1 MHPRIYI
8 FLTRLSTLGILSV
21 LFLYS
26 CNEKPHTTS
35 ETQEMVEELKQLVKT
50 SDPLDNYSWNSQ
62 LADYYHSI
70 LTSVPPE
77 KKDQVWFQYCYE
89 LLRSGQI
96 EKCIDALE
104 KYLEKNNLTYNTSLD
119 INLKD
124 QTSMPVVALLALAY
138 LRLGEVT
145 NCRNQHNEHSCIL
158 PLQEEGQH
166 VNKDGSKM
174 AIEIYEKIYAK
185 YPSDGLKWLLNLAHM
200 TIGTYPN
207 DVPESY
213 RITYPNW
220 EMEESDFPAFK
231 EVAMALG
238 IAQDGLSG
246 GACFDDF
253 NNDGLIDLFITSY
266 GMEDQCH
273 LFINT
278 GSGFHESTEAAGLS
292 GIVSGLNC
300 IHADYD
306 NDGNNDILILRGAWL
321 DKGGNHP
328 NSLLRNNGDGTFSDV
343 TKSSGIYSK
352 HPTQTAAWADIN
364 LDGHLDLFI
373 GNETQGNRLH
383 YCELFIN
390 LGDGTFI
397 EDAAKHNLSKIK
409 GFVKG
414 VSFGDI
420 NNDGW
425 PDLYISILGGK
436 NRLFI
441 NEEGTFKDIS
451 IDSGVQAPLYSFPCW
466 FWDVDNDGDSDLF
479 VNSYDIRQANLADD
493 FSKEIQ
499 GKKVKTNKSKLYLNN
514 GDGSYKNV
522 TKDYKLDKSMFTMG
536 SNFGD
541 LDNDGWL
548 DFYIGTGAPAL
559 NSIIPNRMF
568 RNNKGASFSEVTS
581 AGRFGHIQKGHAISF
596 ADYDN
601 DGDQD
606 IYAVMGGAYEG
617 DNFPNICFE
626 NPISDNNWIVLELE
640 GTTSNR
646 SAIGTRIKLSL
657 NDGQNIYHTIGIGSS
672 FGSNSLQA
680 EIGIGQAAIIDSIKV
695 EWQRSE
701 AQNFYDIEV
710 NKKYHLEEGSQ
721 LEQVS
726 YEQLQMEM
734 KNHKHK
740 HH

>member
-1 MHPRIYI
+1 MFLKRLAFIYLI
-8 FLTRLSTLGILSV
+8 FTC
-21 LFLYS
+21 S
-26 CNEKPHTTS
+26 CSEPSRTTP
-35 ETQEMVEELKQLVKT
+35 ETQAMVQELTQLVKT
-50 SDPLDNYSWNSQ
+50 GDPLDNYSWNAQ
-62 LADYYHSI
+62 LADYYKSI
-70 LTSVPPE
+70 LPSVSLE
-77 KKDQVWFQYCYE
+77 KKDQLWFQYCHE

-96 EKCIDALE
+96 EKCISTLE
-104 KYLEKNNLTYNTSLD
+104 EYLVENNLSYEMSLEA
-119 INLKD
+119 NLEQK
-124 QTSMPVVALLALAY
+124 SSLPIVGLLALAY

-145 NCRNQHNEHSCIL
+145 NCQKKHNEYSCIL
-158 PLQEEGQH
+158 PLHEDGQH
-166 VNKDGSKM
+166 ENLEGSKM
-174 AIEIYEKIYAK
+174 AIKLYEIIYTK
-185 YPSDGLKWLLNLAHM
+185 YPSDGVKWLLNLAHM

-207 DVPESY
+207 GVPDYY
-213 RITYPNW
+213 RMTYPNW
-220 EMEESDFPAFK
+220 ELEQSDFQAFK
-231 EVAMALG
+231 EVAMSLG

-246 GACFDDF
+246 GVCFDDF
-253 NNDGLIDLFITSY
+253 DNDGMIDLFITSY

-273 LFINT
+273 LFMNT
-278 GSGFHESTEAAGLS
+278 GSGFQEMTEDAGLN

-321 DKGGNHP
+321 GRGGNHP
-328 NSLLRNNGDGTFSDV
+328 NSLLHNNGDGTFSDV
-343 TKSSGIYSK
+343 TRSSGIYSK

-364 LDGHLDLFI
+364 LDGNLDLFI
-373 GNETQGNRLH
+373 GNETQGRELQ

-390 LGDGTFI
+390 QGDGTFV
-397 EDAAKHNLSKIK
+397 EDAERHQLGKIS

-420 NNDGW
+420 NNDKW
-425 PDLYISILGGK
+425 PDLYISVLGGK

-441 NEEGTFKDIS
+441 NEEGIFRDIS
-451 IDSGVQAPLYSFPCW
+451 KSSVVQAPLYSFPSW
-466 FWDVDNDGDSDLF
+466 FWDVNNDGYSDLF
-479 VNSYDIRQANLADD
+479 VNGYDLRQSNMADD

-499 GKKVKTNKSKLYLNN
+499 GKEVKTNTSKLYLNM
-514 GDGSYKNV
+514 GDGNFRDV
-522 TKDYKLDKSMFTMG
+522 TQEYKLDKSMFTMG

-541 LDNDGWL
+541 LDNDGYL

-559 NSIIPNRMF
+559 NSVIPNRMF
-568 RNNKGASFSEVTS
+568 KNHDGEYFTEVTS

-596 ADYDN
+596 ADFDN

-626 NPISDNNWIVLELE
+626 NPMSDNNWIVLKLS
-640 GTTSNR
+640 GISSNR

-657 NDGQNIYHTIGIGSS
+657 DGGRDIYYTVSTGSS

-680 EIGIGQAAIIDSIKV
+680 EIGLGQVEIIDSVKV

-701 AQNFYDIEV
+701 AQMFYDIEV
-710 NKKYHLEEGSQ
+710 NKKYSLEEGSQ
-721 LEQVS
+721 LVPVP
-726 YEQLQMEM
+726 YKALNMEM
-734 KNHKHK
+734 KNHKHM